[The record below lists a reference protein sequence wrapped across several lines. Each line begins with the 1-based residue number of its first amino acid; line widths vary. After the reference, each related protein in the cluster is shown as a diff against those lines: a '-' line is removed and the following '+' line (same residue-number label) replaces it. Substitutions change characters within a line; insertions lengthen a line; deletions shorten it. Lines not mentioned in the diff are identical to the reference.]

1 MLILQEQSPQ
11 IPHLRHKICKK
22 NIFSTLMKM
31 LSNLA
36 HCALQL
42 FTRYMSRQWPDLHL
56 MFIILSMLFVS
67 QYRPYKVMSSNNG
80 HLHLLGPVRIRFRDS
95 SRLKVPLQPLRV
107 TVPSELPPSF
117 TSTIMIASL
126 LLLLGSMP

>member
-1 MLILQEQSPQ
+1 
-11 IPHLRHKICKK
+11 
-22 NIFSTLMKM
+22 M

-36 HCALQL
+36 HCVLQL

-95 SRLKVPLQPLRV
+95 SGLKIPL
-107 TVPSELPPSF
+107 
-117 TSTIMIASL
+117 
-126 LLLLGSMP
+126 

>member
-1 MLILQEQSPQ
+1 
-11 IPHLRHKICKK
+11 
-22 NIFSTLMKM
+22 M

-36 HCALQL
+36 HCVLQL

-67 QYRPYKVMSSNNG
+67 QYRPYKVMSSNNE

-95 SRLKVPLQPLRV
+95 SGLKVPLQPLRV
-107 TVPSELPPSF
+107 SVPSELPPSF
-117 TSTIMIASL
+117 TSTIMIAPL